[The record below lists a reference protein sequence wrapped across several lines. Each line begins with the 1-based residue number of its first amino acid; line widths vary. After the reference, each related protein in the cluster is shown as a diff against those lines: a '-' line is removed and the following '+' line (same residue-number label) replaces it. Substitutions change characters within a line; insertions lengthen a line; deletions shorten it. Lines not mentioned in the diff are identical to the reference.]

1 MLPTLFQCSTSQT
14 RNIRSITHYINP
26 FLQTL
31 IFQYTNPLTFETEHH
46 SIHTIPLLREHL
58 DSYFYYIRHKTYELT
73 PSQTQFQVIFNP
85 VENVNTGI
93 YYRTKY
99 PQNIQIT
106 IQDVFNNYMN
116 KLIEFNEN
124 LDTPLYR
131 PSLLENLQQ
140 KHHSFE
146 VLDIDSKI
154 TRQNKPITGYNKI

>member
-1 MLPTLFQCSTSQT
+1 
-14 RNIRSITHYINP
+14 
-26 FLQTL
+26 
-31 IFQYTNPLTFETEHH
+31 
-46 SIHTIPLLREHL
+46 
-58 DSYFYYIRHKTYELT
+58 
-73 PSQTQFQVIFNP
+73 
-85 VENVNTGI
+85 
-93 YYRTKY
+93 
-99 PQNIQIT
+99 
-106 IQDVFNNYMN
+106 MN